1 MTDREPLGVPAA
13 RPDQTTTPAP
23 RALAG
28 LRVLN
33 TLRHRLRE
41 RIFAA
46 SFYRHTL
53 RAKPR
58 ESLAVFPQDPWRGDA
73 ARANA
78 LFQGRYR
85 FAGSEVQLFNRAPW
99 TATAPSIAWLLEAA
113 GFEWLR
119 DFRAEGGEAA
129 GGRARALVRGF
140 IETYGEWHPEL
151 WRADVLGRRALSW
164 CSHADFLLQG
174 ADASFRQGFLVSLE
188 RQARHL
194 LRAVG
199 LAPEGSGRI
208 VALCAVL
215 VADVAFGGLARAA
228 RRAAAELDAELREQ
242 VLPDGCHISR
252 NPSEHLRVL
261 RDLVW
266 LQHALRATNAPVP
279 MSVHVAAERMGAMLL
294 LFRHGDGAL
303 ALFHGSNEEDRA
315 VVTETLAAAPS
326 ARAARDAQT
335 VDAHAGSHSGYER
348 MAAGNLLAILDAAA
362 PAPEPFAQC
371 AHAGTLAFELS
382 VGRDRLVVNC
392 GHRSGGHWTNASR
405 ATAAHSTLVL
415 DDANSTEIG
424 SAGLGRRPVVTVRR
438 QEDDGS
444 VWVDAEHAGYA
455 DRTGW
460 MHRRRVYVG
469 AAGDTCRGEDTL
481 DPAAGKQPR
490 ADLPFT
496 VRFHLHPDVQVSL
509 LADGALLRPS
519 SGEGWRFRAAGASI
533 GLEESVYL
541 GRIGEMR
548 RAEQIVLTGA
558 TAADGATI
566 KWAFGRMEAER

>member
-1 MTDREPLGVPAA
+1 MTDREPLGSSAA
-13 RPDQTTTPAP
+13 RPDQSTASAF

-41 RIFAA
+41 SIFAA

-58 ESLAVFPQDPWRGDA
+58 QSLAAFPQDPWRGDA

-85 FAGSEVQLFNRAPW
+85 FAGSEVQLFNKAPW
-99 TATAPSIAWLLEAA
+99 TSPAPSTAWLLEAA

-129 GGRARALVRGF
+129 TGRARALVRGF
-140 IETYGEWHPEL
+140 IESYGEWDPAL
-151 WRADVLGRRALSW
+151 WRADVLGRRILSW
-164 CSHADFLLQG
+164 ISHADFILQG
-174 ADASFRQGFLVSLE
+174 ADPAFRQGFLISLE

-194 LRAVG
+194 LRAVA

-215 VADVAFGGLARAA
+215 VADAAFGGLTRSARGAA
-228 RRAAAELDAELREQ
+228 GELDAELREQ

-261 RDLVW
+261 RDLLW
-266 LQHALRATNAPVP
+266 LQHGLRAANAPVP
-279 MSVHVAAERMGAMLL
+279 IGVHATTERMGAMLL
-294 LFRHGDGAL
+294 LSRHGDGAL
-303 ALFHGSNEEDRA
+303 ALFHGSNEEERSI
-315 VVTETLAAAPS
+315 VTETLAAVP
-326 ARAARDAQT
+326 ARATREPMSQDS
-335 VDAHAGSHSGYER
+335 HAGSHSGYER

-362 PAPEPFAQC
+362 PAPEPFAQA

-392 GHRSGGHWTNASR
+392 GHRVGERWTNASR

-415 DDANSTEIG
+415 DDANSTEITN
-424 SAGLGRRPVVTVRR
+424 SGLSRRPSVTLRR

-444 VWVDAEHAGYA
+444 VWVDADHAGYA
-455 DRTGW
+455 DRAGCL
-460 MHRRRVYVG
+460 HRRRVYLG
-469 AAGDTCRGEDTL
+469 AAGDTFRGEDTL
-481 DPAAGKQPR
+481 DPAPGKHPQ
-490 ADLPFT
+490 ADLSFA
-496 VRFHLHPDVQVSL
+496 VRFHLHPEVQVSL
-509 LADGALLRPS
+509 LADGALLRLP
-519 SGEGWRFRAAGASI
+519 SGEGWRFRAAGSSI

-548 RAEQIVLTGA
+548 RAEQIVLTGT

>member
-1 MTDREPLGVPAA
+1 MTDREPLGSPAA
-13 RPDQTTTPAP
+13 RPDQSIAPAF
-23 RALAG
+23 RAG
-28 LRVLN
+28 LSVLN
-33 TLRHRLRE
+33 TLRYRLRE

-53 RAKPR
+53 RAKPHDA
-58 ESLAVFPQDPWRGDA
+58 LAAIPQDPWRGDA

-85 FAGSEVQLFNRAPW
+85 FAGSEVQLFNKAPW
-99 TATAPSIAWLLEAA
+99 TSPAPSIAWLLEAA

-129 GGRARALVRGF
+129 AGRARALVRGF
-140 IETYGEWHPEL
+140 VETYGEWHPEL
-151 WRADVLGRRALSW
+151 WRADVLGRRILSW
-164 CSHADFLLQG
+164 TSHADFVLQG
-174 ADASFRQGFLVSLE
+174 ADNAFRQGFLISLE

-194 LRAVG
+194 LRAVA

-208 VALCAVL
+208 VALCAAL
-215 VADVAFGGLARAA
+215 VADAAFGGLARSARGAA
-228 RRAAAELDAELREQ
+228 GELDAELREQ

-261 RDLVW
+261 RDLLW
-266 LQHALRATNAPVP
+266 LQHGLRAANAPVP
-279 MSVHVAAERMGAMLL
+279 LGVHAVTERMGAMLL

-315 VVTETLAAAPS
+315 VVTETLAAVPTARS
-326 ARAARDAQT
+326 AREPIPADT
-335 VDAHAGSHSGYER
+335 HAGSHSGYER
-348 MAAGNLLAILDAAA
+348 LAAGNLLAILDAAA
-362 PAPEPFAQC
+362 PAPAPFAHA

-392 GHRSGGHWTNASR
+392 GHRVGEHWTNASR

-415 DDANSTEIG
+415 DDANSTEITD
-424 SAGLGRRPVVTVRR
+424 SGLARRPLVNLRR

-444 VWVDAEHAGYA
+444 VWVDASHAGYA
-455 DRTGW
+455 DRAGW
-460 MHRRRVYVG
+460 LHRRRVYLG
-469 AAGDTCRGEDTL
+469 AAGDTFRGEDTL
-481 DPAAGKQPR
+481 DPAHGKRPQG
-490 ADLPFT
+490 DLPFA

-509 LADGALLRPS
+509 LADGALLRPP

-541 GRIGEMR
+541 GRTGEMR
-548 RAEQIVLTGA
+548 RAEQIVLSGT
-558 TAADGATI
+558 TAPDGATI